1 MKKMLLTLMLVTVA
15 TAGFAQRY
23 SNSGFRTSYSSS
35 ETKVDIH
42 AGISLTNITKIEYDL
57 RVGYT
62 FGLGIEHPLYYDQW
76 FIQTGIDFTSKGAKN
91 VVNGVEYR
99 YKPVY
104 LDIPILAKLKV
115 DMSRENKFTVSFG
128 PYISIGLGGKYS
140 VEESGYVTSE
150 KLFTSVGSNDS
161 AYMNRFGI
169 GLQYG
174 IGLEMD
180 EHYLVM
186 LNGQYGFNNMIKQVY
201 CGKNDKNLE
210 FTLSVGYRF

>member
-1 MKKMLLTLMLVTVA
+1 MKKMLLTLMLVSVA
-15 TAGFAQRY
+15 AAGFSQ
-23 SNSGFRTSYSSS
+23 GFYRNYYPN

-42 AGISLTNITKIEYDL
+42 AGVSLTNITKIEYDL

-62 FGLGIEHPLYYDQW
+62 FGIGIEHPLYYDLW
-76 FIQTGIDFTSKGAKN
+76 YLQTGVDFTSKGAKN
-91 VVNGVEYR
+91 VVDGVEYR

-115 DMSRENKFTVSFG
+115 DMTDENKFTVCFG

-140 VEESGYVTSE
+140 IEESGYVTSE

-169 GLQYG
+169 GIQYG
-174 IGLEMD
+174 IGLEMAD
-180 EHYLVM
+180 HYLVN
-186 LNGQYGFNNMIKQVY
+186 LNGQYGFNNMIKQEY
-201 CGKNDKNLE
+201 CGKNDKNLQ